1 MIDARFKKI
10 VRANTG
16 CAVILAGSDSN
27 RPHIEKVVKALKKF
41 AIPHRVHICSA
52 HKQPGRLME
61 IVEAYNALEGSV
73 AFLAVAGDTDALSG
87 TLSWHAMGPVISC
100 PPDAPNESCLT
111 NPAGSSNAVIERP
124 FNAARFI
131 AQLYAGVNPKFRE
144 RLEREMMSKLAALR
158 KADEGYRAESGSRR
172 GTSGRPKANQL
183 RPAGK
188 KR

>member
-10 VRANTG
+10 VRSNAG

-27 RPHIEKVVKALKKF
+27 RQHIEKVVKALKRY

-61 IVEAYNALEGSV
+61 IIKAYNALGGSV
-73 AFLAVAGDTDALSG
+73 AFVAIAGDTDALSG
-87 TLSWHAMGPVISC
+87 TVSWHAMGPVISC

-111 NPAGSSNAVIERP
+111 NPPGSSNAVIEHP
-124 FNAARFI
+124 ENAARFI
-131 AQLYAGVNPKFRE
+131 AQIYAGVNPKFRE
-144 RLEREMMSKLAALR
+144 RLEKEKAKKLAGLR
-158 KADEGYRAESGSRR
+158 KADEGYRLAR
-172 GTSGRPKANQL
+172 
-183 RPAGK
+183 K

>member
-10 VRANTG
+10 VRSNTG

-27 RPHIEKVVKALKKF
+27 RPHIEKVVKALKRY

-61 IVEAYNALEGSV
+61 IIKAYNTLSGSV
-73 AFLAVAGDTDALSG
+73 VFVAIAGDTDALSG
-87 TLSWHAMGPVISC
+87 TVSWHAMGPVISC

-111 NPAGSSNAVIERP
+111 NPIGSSNAVIEHP
-124 FNAARFI
+124 ENAARFI
-131 AQLYAGVNPKFRE
+131 AQIYAGVNPKFRE
-144 RLEREMMSKLAALR
+144 RLEKEKAIKLASLR
-158 KADEGYRAESGSRR
+158 KADEGYR
-172 GTSGRPKANQL
+172 
-183 RPAGK
+183 PARK

>member
-10 VRANTG
+10 VRSNTG

-41 AIPHRVHICSA
+41 AIPHRVYICSA

-61 IVEAYNALEGSV
+61 IVQAYNALSGSV
-73 AFLAVAGDTDALSG
+73 AFVAIAGDTDALSG
-87 TLSWHAMGPVISC
+87 TVSWHAMGPVISC

-111 NPAGSSNAVIERP
+111 NPVGSSNAVIERP
-124 FNAARFI
+124 VNAARFI
-131 AQLYAGVNPKFRE
+131 AQLYAGVNPTFRE
-144 RLEREMMSKLAALR
+144 RLEREMAKKIARLR
-158 KADEGYRAESGSRR
+158 KTDEGY
-172 GTSGRPKANQL
+172 

>member
-10 VRANTG
+10 VRSNTG

-27 RPHIEKVVKALKKF
+27 RPHIEKVVKALKRY

-61 IVEAYNALEGSV
+61 IIKAYNALSGSV
-73 AFLAVAGDTDALSG
+73 VFVAIAGDTDALSG
-87 TLSWHAMGPVISC
+87 TVSWHAMGPVISC

-111 NPAGSSNAVIERP
+111 NPIGSSNAVIEHP
-124 FNAARFI
+124 ENAARFI
-131 AQLYAGVNPKFRE
+131 AQIYAGVNPKFRE
-144 RLEREMMSKLAALR
+144 RLEKEMAKKLASLR
-158 KADEGYRAESGSRR
+158 KADEGYRLAR
-172 GTSGRPKANQL
+172 
-183 RPAGK
+183 K